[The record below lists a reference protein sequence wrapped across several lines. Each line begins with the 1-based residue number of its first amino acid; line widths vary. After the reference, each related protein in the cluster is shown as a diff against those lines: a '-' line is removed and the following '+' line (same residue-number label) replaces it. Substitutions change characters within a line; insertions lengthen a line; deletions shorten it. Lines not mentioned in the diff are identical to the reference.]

1 MKEENKKENGHQDS
15 ITLML
20 LGGGVR
26 FTAFIGALFALEEMG
41 INIEKIVG
49 ASAGSIVASF
59 YAKGRSLT
67 EIKKMAMEV
76 DTEKFKDFS
85 ILSLVRNKG
94 FYEGKILEDWVDEM
108 LEGSRF
114 YDDFKIPLSVIAT
127 DILNQT
133 PFVLNRSNCPELKVS
148 KAIRFSIGIPWVFAY
163 EHFHNHG
170 EKHIF
175 IDGNLMSGIIEDMF
189 VKEGKTLILKVVSA
203 KASPQ
208 PIMTDLT
215 LKKYLHSLLLIMLDA
230 LEKERIETNKWKNTI
245 MISCGDILPTKF
257 SITAKEKEYL
267 FEQGYQQ
274 VKKYLTYK
282 WEF

>member
-1 MKEENKKENGHQDS
+1 MKEENEKENGHQDS
-15 ITLML
+15 LTLML

-26 FTAFIGALFALEEMG
+26 FAAFIGALFALEEMG
-41 INIEKIVG
+41 LNIKKIVG

-59 YAKGRSLT
+59 YAKGRYLT

-85 ILSLVRNKG
+85 ISSLIRNKG

-114 YDDFKIPLSVIAT
+114 CDDFKIPLSVIAT

-133 PFVLNRSNCPELKVS
+133 PFVFNRSNCPELKVS
-148 KAIRFSIGIPWVFAY
+148 RAIRFSIGIPCVFAY
-163 EHFHNHG
+163 EHFNNRG

-175 IDGNLMSGIIEDMF
+175 IDGNLMSGIIEDRFM
-189 VKEGKTLILKVVSA
+189 KEGKTLILKIVS
-203 KASPQ
+203 KNVSVQ
-208 PIMTDLT
+208 PITTDLT

-230 LEKERIETNKWKNTI
+230 LEKERIETNRWKNTI
-245 MISCGDILPTKF
+245 IISCDDIPPTKF
-257 SITAKEKEYL
+257 SITANEKEYL